1 MERLCMNKRY
11 KLFLLVA
18 QIDGDGRHTA
28 LYGLAHTQ
36 VTTLV
41 DALSLCPLSS
51 FEKYCFLTIAKKEDC
66 QGWLSLSLLVLRS
79 RALQ

>member
-1 MERLCMNKRY
+1 MNKRY

-18 QIDGDGRHTA
+18 QIDGNGRHTT

-36 VTTLV
+36 GTTLA
-41 DALSLCPLSS
+41 DALSLCPLA

-66 QGWLSLSLLVLRS
+66 QGWLSLSFLVLRS